1 MAKSEFRLQLED
13 AIQKRHSKVHPW
25 SDAWVSGRLNRHLLG
40 EWTKQHY
47 HYVSH
52 FSSWLATVFGN
63 CVDEDIRHYLAENI
77 MEEEGFVGDAG
88 FPAVKHTDLLL
99 DFGEHCGMRRQ
110 EITDAQVNG
119 ELLPETLGLQSW
131 CYRQS
136 HRPPDC
142 SSVSN
147 RRCRRSIA
155 APRRRSSRNT
165 ASPRKRS
172 SSSVSTSL
180 PTKSTASAASRFS

>member
-52 FSSWLATVFGN
+52 FSAWLATVFGN
-63 CVDEDIRHYLAENI
+63 CADEDIRHYLAENI

-88 FPAVKHTDLLL
+88 FPAVSTRIFCL
-99 DFGEHCGMRRQ
+99 
-110 EITDAQVNG
+110 TSA
-119 ELLPETLGLQSW
+119 
-131 CYRQS
+131 
-136 HRPPDC
+136 
-142 SSVSN
+142 
-147 RRCRRSIA
+147 SIA
-155 APRRRSSRNT
+155 AC
-165 ASPRKRS
+165 AGKRS
-172 SSSVSTSL
+172 ST
-180 PTKSTASAASRFS
+180 RR